1 MVAAKLYAHMMNGNR
16 TLKQT
21 EQGVILTQE
30 DLIIQQNQQ
39 RKQYISKVKLLN
51 FLTLMLFFFAFL
63 LPWTAARLL
72 ILAAINLWWLI
83 PGSILSAAVD
93 VSSMLHQMA
102 HDPQPAA
109 GTGLMQGAVP
119 GVVSMVHIADP
130 PLETVQH
137 HFLDTSRHVDS
148 QWDQSHR
155 TLNICVRYIILQSS

>member
-63 LPWTAARLL
+63 LP
-72 ILAAINLWWLI
+72 
-83 PGSILSAAVD
+83 
-93 VSSMLHQMA
+93 
-102 HDPQPAA
+102 
-109 GTGLMQGAVP
+109 
-119 GVVSMVHIADP
+119 
-130 PLETVQH
+130 
-137 HFLDTSRHVDS
+137 
-148 QWDQSHR
+148 
-155 TLNICVRYIILQSS
+155 